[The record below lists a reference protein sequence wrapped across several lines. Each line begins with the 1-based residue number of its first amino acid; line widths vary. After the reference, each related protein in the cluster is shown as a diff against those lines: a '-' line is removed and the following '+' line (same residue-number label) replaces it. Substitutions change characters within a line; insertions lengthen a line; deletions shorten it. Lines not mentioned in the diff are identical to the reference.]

1 MTRLPVLSNPR
12 AILFDWDNTLVDNW
26 SVIADAMNSVFADF
40 GMPRWSLAETKAR
53 TRASLRD
60 SFPRMFG
67 SRAKEA
73 GRIFSDY
80 FAAHHLAEL
89 REMPGAGDLL
99 RRLAASSIYLG
110 IVSNKRGRFLRLE
123 AEHLG
128 WTGHFAR
135 LVGAAD
141 AAEDK
146 PAVAPVDLALAGSGI
161 GRGPEVWFVG
171 DTDIDIDCAVNAGC
185 FPVLLRREPPG
196 PGEFDA
202 NKPGLHLPDCVTL
215 AAHLGEAGVLPAP
228 ILC

>member
-1 MTRLPVLSNPR
+1 MTSSPAILGPR

-26 SVIADAMNSVFADF
+26 AVIAEAMNAVFSAFD
-40 GMPRWSLAETKAR
+40 MPRWSLAETKAR

-67 SRAKEA
+67 ARAKEA

-80 FAAHHLAEL
+80 FAARHLAEL
-89 REMPGAGDLL
+89 REMPGASDLL
-99 RRLAASSIYLG
+99 RRLAGSRLYLG

-161 GRGPEVWFVG
+161 GRGLDVWFVG
-171 DTDIDIDCAVNAGC
+171 DADIDIHCAVNAGC
-185 FPVLLRREPPG
+185 FPVLRRQEPPG
-196 PGEFDA
+196 PGEFDL
-202 NKPGLHLPDCVTL
+202 NKPGLHLTDCAAL
-215 AAHLGEAGVLPAP
+215 AARLGQTGVLPTP
-228 ILC
+228 IL